1 MYKIKGCRTMNPK
14 VVVMDLGSTIIDNY
28 EINFKRGFKYIY
40 DNYCLHDVSFEDF
53 IIDMDSIY
61 INSFQ
66 KRDNDD
72 FEINFHNYLRYMSN
86 VVGFKEDVDYD
97 MLERKFIDHGFLSS
111 KVEGVEEFLKYVKK
125 LGIDIYILSNSCLT
139 GKALKYELSRV
150 GLDGYFKEVFS
161 SADYLMRKPN
171 RLFFNIITKYL
182 KRMYKDLDL
191 KDVWYIGNDYKFDVF
206 GACMVG
212 LKSVWLNRNHEPNVE
227 QFRCMDVPS
236 YEALVDYLRRV
247 NHDKV

>member
-1 MYKIKGCRTMNPK
+1 MNPK

-86 VVGFKEDVDYD
+86 VVGFKEDVDY
-97 MLERKFIDHGFLSS
+97 EI
-111 KVEGVEEFLKYVKK
+111 
-125 LGIDIYILSNSCLT
+125 ISNDKNTSI
-139 GKALKYELSRV
+139 KIK
-150 GLDGYFKEVFS
+150 
-161 SADYLMRKPN
+161 
-171 RLFFNIITKYL
+171 
-182 KRMYKDLDL
+182 
-191 KDVWYIGNDYKFDVF
+191 NDSIRS
-206 GACMVG
+206 
-212 LKSVWLNRNHEPNVE
+212 L
-227 QFRCMDVPS
+227 
-236 YEALVDYLRRV
+236 RV
-247 NHDKV
+247 NDKEIYVYDNDQINKILIIICISSTVFITIFLVTTIILKQIKSRNANRI